1 MIAPF
6 TRTDLV
12 IRGQMDKNKELLERM
27 VARGRTLRVQ
37 KTGGGRGSRINT
49 RVFNCFRTTK
59 QATQQGRS
67 FRPLFYTDTMN
78 LCIISKEVV
87 PSHMKSVLKPHQL
100 ATKVHFPY
108 SDEYVV
114 QEKNRVGGKSVF
126 VGEANYEK
134 KLDDHFLG
142 SQPEEVREH
151 DIEILKI
158 FDSLPSLDPFLIRDK
173 FEIHDIDIDEVYL
186 QIPIEEWQTI
196 KSSIISKFRPLARIA
211 FQGAGGSDDDL
222 EVVTLKLVEKM
233 WEAVDVETLK
243 PLTQALRIET
253 DDAGALYYAWK
264 GIVYYDYKIANM
276 QAELT
281 KLVNALE
288 KLVKD
293 RSARIYNGSVTTDW
307 KIPLARIK
315 AHRED
320 LNSVM
325 SRYHKVYDDFFVK
338 GENPTEFRQFFGIA
352 EDLFWFLG
360 STISVLDSCIDQY
373 LKFVERA
380 QYSPE
385 SMVEL
390 WSDLVELTKTE

>member
-1 MIAPF
+1 
-6 TRTDLV
+6 
-12 IRGQMDKNKELLERM
+12 MDKNKELLDRM
-27 VARGRTLRVQ
+27 VARGRSLRISKSGAQ
-37 KTGGGRGSRINT
+37 KQPRINT
-49 RVFNCFRTTK
+49 RVFNCFRMTK
-59 QATQQGRS
+59 QATQQGKP

-87 PSHMKSVLKPHQL
+87 PSHMKNVLRPHQL

-114 QEKNRVGGKSVF
+114 QDKNRVGGKSVY
-126 VGEANYEK
+126 VGEANFER

-151 DIEILKI
+151 DLNILKM
-158 FDSLPSLDPFLIRDK
+158 FGSLPSLDPFLIRDK
-173 FEIHDIDIDEVYL
+173 FEINDLEIDEMYL

-196 KSSIISKFRPLARIA
+196 KNSIISKFRPLARIA
-211 FQGAGGSDDDL
+211 FQGASSTDDQL
-222 EVVTLKLVEKM
+222 EVVTLRLVEKM

-243 PLTQALRIET
+243 PLTMALRIET

-264 GIVYYDYKIANM
+264 GIVYYDYKISNM
-276 QAELT
+276 QADLL
-281 KLVNALE
+281 KLMTALD
-288 KLVKD
+288 KFSKD
-293 RSARIYNGSVTTDW
+293 RSTRIYNGSVTTDW
-307 KIPLARIK
+307 KVPMARIQ

-360 STISVLDSCIDQY
+360 STISILDSCVEQY
-373 LKFVERA
+373 LKFIDRA

-385 SMVEL
+385 HMVDL